1 MRLPSAT
8 LFSPAILCALSGC
21 TVGPDNTTPAAPT
34 PAAWASPLEAGAT
47 ANAGDLSTWWT
58 VLGDPALDG
67 LISRAIEANHDL
79 RESAARLDEARA
91 QRGVVSARLG
101 PQIDASG
108 LYNRTRASGKT
119 GTTGTGFAGPGGER
133 DLYQTGFDTNWE
145 VDVFGRIRRGIE
157 AADADIDAA
166 VENTHAVRVS
176 IVAEV
181 ARSYAELRAFQR
193 RSQLARSNAGVQDET
208 LSLVKARRDA
218 GLTTDLDVARAEANL
233 ATTRATIPQ
242 LDAGARFAAHRLAV
256 LIGRPPGELVNEL
269 LAADARGIAHIPA
282 PGALPEVPMGLPSDL
297 LQRRPDVR
305 SAERAAAAANARIGE
320 ATADLF
326 PRFSMTGTFGFSS
339 RQIGDL
345 GGSQSRFWSFGPGV
359 RWPILEWGR
368 IRQNIHVQDARH
380 EQTLIRFEKT
390 VLVAFEEVEN
400 ALTNYARERDR
411 RASLAVAVDSNQRA
425 VDLSQDLY
433 SKGLTDFLSV
443 LDSQRQ
449 LFQQQDLLVQ
459 SESAVTTNLIG
470 LYKALGGGWDTATT
484 APTATPQAATA
495 PGAPAASSPANG

>member
-1 MRLPSAT
+1 MCLRTTT
-8 LFSPAILCALSGC
+8 LFSPAILCALAGC
-21 TVGPDNTTPAAPT
+21 TVGPDNTTHAAPT
-34 PAAWASPLEAGAT
+34 PAAWASPLEAGAA
-47 ANAGDLSTWWT
+47 ANTGDLSRWWA

-67 LISRAIEANHDL
+67 LIARAIEANHDL

-101 PQIDASG
+101 PQVDATGSYG
-108 LYNRTRASGKT
+108 RARASGKT
-119 GTTGTGFAGPGGER
+119 GTTGIGFGAPGGER
-133 DLYQTGFDTNWE
+133 DLYQTGFDANWE
-145 VDVFGRIRRGIE
+145 LDLFGRIRRGIE
-157 AADADIDAA
+157 AADADVAA
-166 VENTHAVRVS
+166 AAENARGVRVS

-193 RSQLARSNAGVQDET
+193 RAQLARGNAGVQGET

-242 LDAGARFAAHRLAV
+242 LDAGTRAAAHRLAV

-269 LAADARGIAHIPA
+269 LAAEAAGVAHIPA
-282 PGALPEVPMGLPSDL
+282 SGALPEVPMGLPSDL

-305 SAERAAAAANARIGE
+305 AAERAAAAANARIGE

-339 RQIGDL
+339 RQIGQL
-345 GGSQSRFWSFGPGV
+345 GSSESRFWSFGPGV

-368 IRQNIHVQDARH
+368 IRQNIRVQDARH

-411 RASLAVAVDSNQRA
+411 RAALAVAVASNQRA

-459 SESAVTTNLIG
+459 SEGAVATHLIG
-470 LYKALGGGWDTATT
+470 LYKALGGGWDTANT
-484 APTATPQAATA
+484 APPAAPQAATA
-495 PGAPAASSPANG
+495 PGAPAASSPAKS